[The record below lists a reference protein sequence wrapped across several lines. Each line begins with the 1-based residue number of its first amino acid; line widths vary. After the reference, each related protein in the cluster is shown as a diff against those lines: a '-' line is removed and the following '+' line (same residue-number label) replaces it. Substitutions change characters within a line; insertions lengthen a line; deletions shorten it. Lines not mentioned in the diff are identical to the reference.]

1 MAIEKAFIDMT
12 ELLVKTTRKPVGG
25 VLSQALPILLLQF
38 ALSNAV
44 SAQTPPKPAP
54 GNPPPAVSSET
65 PQRTS
70 ATYDDW
76 VLQCE
81 QRAGP
86 PPEKACQ
93 IAQVTQAQM
102 QGKNVPFSLIA
113 IPRPVT
119 AKPVKV
125 LVQLPVNVSLQ
136 ASVRLQV
143 DKADPG
149 VATPFARCITSG
161 CVAEF
166 DLRED
171 AIKKFKTAPGP
182 GSINFKN
189 ANDQDVAVPLS
200 FKGFAQAFDA
210 LLKE

>member
-1 MAIEKAFIDMT
+1 M
-12 ELLVKTTRKPVGG
+12 KTTHKPVGG
-25 VLSQALPILLLQF
+25 MLSQALPILLLQI
-38 ALSNAV
+38 ALSNPV
-44 SAQTPPKPAP
+44 SAQTPAKPAA
-54 GNPPPAVSSET
+54 GNPPPAPTISSET

-81 QRAGP
+81 QHAGP
-86 PPEKACQ
+86 PPEKVCQ
-93 IAQVTQAQM
+93 IMQVTQAQV

-113 IPRPVT
+113 IPKPIA

-125 LVQLPVNVSLQ
+125 LIQLPVNVSLQ
-136 ASVRLQV
+136 ASVRVQA

-166 DLRED
+166 DLKED
-171 AIKKFKTAPGP
+171 AIKKFKTAAGP

>member
-1 MAIEKAFIDMT
+1 M
-12 ELLVKTTRKPVGG
+12 KTTRKPVGG
-25 VLSQALPILLLQF
+25 MLSQALPILLLLI
-38 ALSNAV
+38 ALGNPV
-44 SAQTPPKPAP
+44 SAQTPAKPAP
-54 GNPPPAVSSET
+54 ANPPPAVASES
-65 PQRTS
+65 PQRTT

-81 QRAGP
+81 QHAGP

-93 IAQVTQAQM
+93 IMQVTQAQV

-113 IPRPVT
+113 IPKPVT

-136 ASVRLQV
+136 ASVRLQA

-166 DLRED
+166 DLKED
-171 AIKKFKTAPGP
+171 AIKKFKSAPGP